1 MRKEYKN
8 VIEQIVVGLIS
19 ALSVIGFFYYV
30 FFHSFIH
37 DRAIQLWEMIQLII
51 N

>member
-1 MRKEYKN
+1 MRRKYKN
-8 VIEQIVVGLIS
+8 VIEQVVVGLIFT
-19 ALSVIGFFYYV
+19 LLVIGFFYYV

-37 DRAIQLWEMIQLII
+37 DRAIQLWKMIQLII